1 MVEGKSNEKKTKLTL
16 LNSHLL
22 LCKMVAQM
30 EKNLPAIYEFSSVE
44 FSCCWKRVFAMTSEF
59 SWQNSVSLCLASFF
73 TPRPNLPVTPGIS

>member
-44 FSCCWKRVFAMTSEF
+44 FSC
-59 SWQNSVSLCLASFF
+59 SVVSDSLQPLGLQHAKPPCPSPTLGVYSD
-73 TPRPNLPVTPGIS
+73 